1 MHSSKPTSN
10 LHKPSSAGMT
20 EELPLT
26 TPVPASER
34 TSTGRTLDELSEMLL
49 RLAAHGVTS
58 MPERENRTEMQRMHR
73 LHWVR
78 FADKRA
84 FLSRLWSAR
93 VRVCISIGQ
102 ARKIWTLKRGA
113 SMPPGFRLYARNLGF
128 TLIALELR
136 ISLLCFVPPAPITES
151 MEND

>member
-1 MHSSKPTSN
+1 MPSSKPTSN

-26 TPVPASER
+26 TPVPASMS
-34 TSTGRTLDELSEMLL
+34 TSTEKTLDELREMLL

-58 MPERENRTEMQRMHR
+58 MPERENHTEMQRMHR

-113 SMPPGFRLYARNLGF
+113 SMPLGFRLYARNLGF

-136 ISLLCFVPPAPITES
+136 ICLLFFVPPEPITES

>member
-10 LHKPSSAGMT
+10 LHKPSSAGMP
-20 EELPLT
+20 EEPPLT
-26 TPVPASER
+26 TPVPASR
-34 TSTGRTLDELSEMLL
+34 STSTGRTLDELSEMLL
-49 RLAAHGVTS
+49 QLVVHGATS
-58 MPERENRTEMQRMHR
+58 MPERENHTEMQRMHR

-113 SMPPGFRLYARNLGF
+113 SMPLGFRLYARNLGF

-136 ISLLCFVPPAPITES
+136 ICLLFFVPPEPITES